1 MISKLIKPLLMY
13 PEPEDTG
20 SGAPAATEN
29 ADTVETQTDD
39 VQTDTKE
46 DNPFSSLFDPQE
58 EETENPAE
66 DKQDDDGYSLGL
78 GKDDGFDD
86 DEVVMLTDLCKKHNL
101 PAESA
106 SAFLKDVYA
115 EADKRGK
122 QEEQN
127 AFLNATKQLQEKWG
141 DKFEAN
147 ARKAGTVIR
156 QIGNRL
162 GWSEERMKSML
173 NPHDVELMHEI
184 ARYMGNSGTRGLGNP
199 APATKPMTSEQIDN
213 MKKNL
218 IMENM
223 KARQLGNIAEM
234 KRTSDEHF
242 ELCKKQKGDK
252 AVRILPSGY

>member
-1 MISKLIKPLLMY
+1 MINKLIKPLLMF

-20 SGAPAATEN
+20 SGAAPATE
-29 ADTVETQTDD
+29 TTEQVETQDTE
-39 VQTDTKE
+39 VQTEPQD
-46 DNPFSSLFDPQE
+46 DNPFSTLFDPQE
-58 EETENPAE
+58 ETEEATE
-66 DKQDDDGYSLGL
+66 EEQEDDGYSLGL
-78 GKDDGFDD
+78 SKNDGFED

-115 EADKRGK
+115 EVDRRGK
-122 QEEQN
+122 QEEKN
-127 AFLNATKQLQEKWG
+127 AFQTATKQLQEKWG
-141 DKFEAN
+141 DNFEAN
-147 ARKAGTVIR
+147 ARKAGTIIR
-156 QIGNRL
+156 QVGNRL

-184 ARYMGNSGTRGLGNP
+184 ARYMGNAGTRGLSNP
-199 APATKPMTSEQIDN
+199 APAAKTMSAQQIDD

-223 KARQLGNIAEM
+223 KARQSGDLAEM
-234 KRTSDEHF
+234 KRTSDAHY

-252 AVRILPSGY
+252 AVRILPGG